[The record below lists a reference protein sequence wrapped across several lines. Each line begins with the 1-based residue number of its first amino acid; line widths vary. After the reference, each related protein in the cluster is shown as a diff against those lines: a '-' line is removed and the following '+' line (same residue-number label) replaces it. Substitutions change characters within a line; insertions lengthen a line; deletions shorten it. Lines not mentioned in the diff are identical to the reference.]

1 LAGVSPRRRDRPPP
15 EIGISA
21 SAGTERGGKRRA
33 KRSRKVPDG
42 PSLQKRSPAMPA
54 STNGANR
61 KSKFVSRKNN
71 TKAAQKYQAT
81 ERHFFYIT
89 HGQTNLGFVEQVGET
104 YEAIGA
110 DERDLGTFSSLKP
123 AADAVSASYNQ
134 GSCAQLCS
142 EGVS

>member
-1 LAGVSPRRRDRPPP
+1 MKLDAVKD
-15 EIGISA
+15 
-21 SAGTERGGKRRA
+21 T
-33 KRSRKVPDG
+33 
-42 PSLQKRSPAMPA
+42 
-54 STNGANR
+54 
-61 KSKFVSRKNN
+61 KSEA
-71 TKAAQKYQAT
+71 TPQAV